1 LETQTVPKDSNKLY
15 DVWERSNKD
24 GSRDKRF
31 AENRQLPVME
41 YGEITFTSESGIY
54 EKYMISNCSS
64 AEKFVRSILNF
75 TDQLNS

>member
-1 LETQTVPKDSNKLY
+1 
-15 DVWERSNKD
+15 
-24 GSRDKRF
+24 
-31 AENRQLPVME
+31 ME